1 MTRYQPTKRLI
12 DMVYPHKFL
21 PGGTEA
27 GAAAAWGGVV
37 VFGALF
43 MIQPW
48 GWIKEQIS
56 PPKQES

>member
-1 MTRYQPTKRLI
+1 MTRYQPPKKLI

-21 PGGTEA
+21 PGSNAA

-37 VFGALF
+37 GFGALW

-56 PPKQES
+56 GPSSES